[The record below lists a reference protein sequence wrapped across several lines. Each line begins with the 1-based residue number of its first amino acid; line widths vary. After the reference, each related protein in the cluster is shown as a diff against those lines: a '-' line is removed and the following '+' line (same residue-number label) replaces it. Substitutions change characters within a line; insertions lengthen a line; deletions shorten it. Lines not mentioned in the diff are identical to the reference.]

1 MRVGKKRERGREER
15 VCYRTV
21 EVPQNETIG
30 TRIPYINFPFAPIL
44 LAAASGRAL
53 EHCKQLF
60 VVHLE
65 LLFK

>member
-1 MRVGKKRERGREER
+1 